1 MTALQ
6 SILKEAKALKKSY
19 PNRYDKW
26 TDYVKQA
33 SAIYA
38 GKHKGKSPVGK
49 KRVVKKS
56 APKKKI
62 GAVGS
67 DSQLASELEQ
77 YCDYSS
83 GDFLQQFIVGAQDL
97 GYTEKQA
104 SRAIKLIIQTI
115 KLQLE
120 DSIDYVYN

>member
-56 APKKKI
+56 AAKKTI
-62 GAVGS
+62 GRSIVS
-67 DSQLASELEQ
+67 LESIERMDQLTKST
-77 YCDYSS
+77 
-83 GDFLQQFIVGAQDL
+83 DL
-97 GYTEKQA
+97 IMFSKGINNIIDNLLDDGFHLTE
-104 SRAIKLIIQTI
+104 IKEYIKERLNIIYHNL
-115 KLQLE
+115 K
-120 DSIDYVYN
+120 